1 MFASAE
7 FVLEG
12 RRAFFRTYPKIETFD
27 DLGCYEEREWG
38 HRTHPESFV
47 SWIFIRKISIRN
59 LKTSTLQ
66 FNRLHTEV
74 KLDKLHSLD
83 FIDTFDI
90 NMDISGIE
98 DIHLLCSS
106 LQSFTMS
113 RESRRPL
120 GKYTQH
126 LSKLTNLR
134 SLKLQGSQD
143 ISDVEMNFL
152 SMGCKLLENLDL
164 SFFRKITV
172 RTIKHLAKNCR
183 QLKSLYL
190 TNCFEKFEYA
200 SLQQL
205 FDFCRFRIDEGWGFP
220 MLTDLDL
227 SGNHLYD
234 VWLHVPVSHNYFPS
248 LTSLNL
254 DRCVGLTYSSLQY
267 LSSHCL
273 IRLKL
278 ITSKRLGSLFYA

>member
-1 MFASAE
+1 MAATAQIDWFS
-7 FVLEG
+7 L
-12 RRAFFRTYPKIETFD
+12 TDSILST
-27 DLGCYEEREWG
+27 
-38 HRTHPESFV
+38 
-47 SWIFIRKISIRN
+47 IFSRWLSIR
-59 LKTSTLQ
+59 
-66 FNRLHTEV
+66 
-74 KLDKLHSLD
+74 
-83 FIDTFDI
+83 
-90 NMDISGIE
+90 DIS
-98 DIHLLCSS
+98 S
-106 LQSFTMS
+106 L
-113 RESRRPL
+113 
-120 GKYTQH
+120 
-126 LSKLTNLR
+126 
-134 SLKLQGSQD
+134 
-143 ISDVEMNFL
+143 
-152 SMGCKLLENLDL
+152 
-164 SFFRKITV
+164 
-172 RTIKHLAKNCR
+172 IKHLAKNCR

-254 DRCVGLTYSSLQY
+254 DRCIGLTDSSLQY